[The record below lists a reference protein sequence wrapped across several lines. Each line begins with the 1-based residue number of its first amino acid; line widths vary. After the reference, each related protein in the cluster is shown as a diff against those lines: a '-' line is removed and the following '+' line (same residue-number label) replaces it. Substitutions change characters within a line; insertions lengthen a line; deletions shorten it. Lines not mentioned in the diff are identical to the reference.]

1 MTTKMKKYPTR
12 PLEFYDKMI
21 EVRGQIAKDTFSAR
35 ERGKV
40 LVLGGEGGGN
50 ALYSAFNAEVIPAMP
65 TGRDMRDLKLLGKFN
80 NAAEAKGF
88 SRDCCSTLRIA
99 LGAFY
104 MGQFAQNIKTGE
116 NLKPDIA
123 VNIALCQ
130 GQIKSHQIHSENFG
144 IPVVDIE
151 MPLITHDPKQAK
163 KHFIQ
168 ELNMAIEKMEKALG
182 RKCDD
187 EKLIEG
193 TINEWR
199 VRRSMSEI
207 AMLQKTIPAP
217 LKTRNLGSLLVFI
230 FRGATYRSDVADLIE
245 FALEDVKE
253 RVKDGIA
260 AFENERFR
268 LLHEGNLPWFPVVA
282 DILRYPEKFGGVYVG
297 GLANFAMSGCY
308 SVDEDGHW
316 ETALAPWERGREIKT
331 REDALDETAGFII
344 GQPFYQLFERPEHRL
359 SVAIDWKIDGAVLGM
374 DRGCV
379 GVTSGLLESANLL
392 KENGILSVC
401 YETSSSVPSDFD
413 RKGYERLMDRLME
426 SLEGR

>member
-1 MTTKMKKYPTR
+1 MTTEKKKYPSR

-21 EVRGQIAKDTFSAR
+21 ELRSRLVKDTFAAP

-50 ALYSAFNAEVIPAMP
+50 ALYGAFNAEVIPAMP
-65 TGRDMRDLKLLGKFN
+65 TGRDMRDLKLLAKLN
-80 NAAEAKGF
+80 DAAEARGF
-88 SRDCCSTLRIA
+88 TKDCCSTLRIA

-104 MGQFAQNIKTGE
+104 LGQFAKNAKTGE

-123 VNIALCQ
+123 VNVVLCQ

-144 IPVVDIE
+144 IPVIDIE
-151 MPLITHDPKQAK
+151 LPMIYRDREQAK
-163 KHFIQ
+163 KYFIQ
-168 ELNMAIEKMEKALG
+168 ELHMAIEKMEKALG

-199 VRRSMSEI
+199 VRRAMSEI
-207 AMLQKTIPAP
+207 AMLQQTVPAP
-217 LKTRNLGSLLVFI
+217 LKNRHLGGLLVFI
-230 FRGATYRSDVADLIE
+230 FRGAAYRSDVADFCE

-260 AFENERFR
+260 AFENEKFR
-268 LLHEGNLPWFPVVA
+268 LLHEGNLPWFPKVS
-282 DILRYPEKFGGVYVG
+282 DILRYPEQYGGVYVG
-297 GLANFAMSGCY
+297 GLVYFAMSGCFN
-308 SVDEDGHW
+308 VDEDGRW
-316 ETALAPWERGREIKT
+316 KPALAPWERGGEIKT
-331 REDALDETAGFII
+331 REDALDEIAEFIV
-344 GQPFYQLFERPEHRL
+344 GQPFYQIPERPEHRV
-359 SVAIDWKIDGAVLGM
+359 SVAKDWKIDGAVLGL

-379 GVTSGLLESANLL
+379 GVTSGLLESALLL
-392 KENGILSVC
+392 KENGVLSVC

-413 RKGYERLMDRLME
+413 QKGYEGLVDRLME